1 MTKIFFVGDL
11 RSPFIEQDLE
21 MLQEDNTVN
30 TFDLGKHAFSFRQI
44 LNYQILCLQQ
54 SLKIHNAD
62 LIWIWF
68 ADYPALSIILIAK
81 LFRKPIVVNVGGWE
95 VCKSPEINYGNQLST
110 IRGAVTRWILRNVD
124 RCIVPSQA
132 YRAIIHKLERDAYV
146 CCFPNWIDTKLCDIA
161 TPRKYDRV
169 VTAFCADSTRIL
181 KGIPTFEAV
190 SKQVPYEMKAIKNI
204 SHESLIDEFK
214 HAKVYCQLSYTE
226 SFGMSLLEAMAC
238 GCVPVVTDRDALP
251 EVVGGCGYIVP
262 YGDVEKT
269 KEAIEKAMKVNGT
282 KARDRARLF
291 GRDKKKAQVNAL
303 IRKLVVPNIAS
314 SVPSEPVI
322 V

>member
-1 MTKIFFVGDL
+1 MVNIFFVGDL
-11 RSPFIEQDLE
+11 RSPFIKQDLE
-21 MLQEDNTVN
+21 MLREGNTVN

-44 LNYQILCLQQ
+44 INYQILCLKQ
-54 SLKIHNAD
+54 SLKIRNSD

-68 ADYPALSIILIAK
+68 ADYPALPIILLSK

-95 VCKSPEINYGNQLST
+95 VYKAPEINYGNQLKT

-124 RCIVPSQA
+124 RCIVPSNA
-132 YRAIIHKLERDAYV
+132 YREIIHKLEPNAYV
-146 CCFPNWIDTKLCDIA
+146 CCFPNWIDTKLCDSA
-161 TPRKYDRV
+161 PLWKYDRV
-169 VTAFCADSTRIL
+169 VTAFCTNSTRTL
-181 KGIPTFEAV
+181 KGISTFEAV

-251 EVVGGCGYIVP
+251 EVVGNCGYIVP
-262 YGDVEKT
+262 YGDIEKT
-269 KEAIEKAMKVNGT
+269 KDAIESAMHTNGYP
-282 KARDRARLF
+282 ARARARMF
-291 GRDKKKAQVNAL
+291 SRDKKKAQVNAL
-303 IRKLVVPNIAS
+303 IRKLVVPRIVS